1 MFGPELKDRFFCIP
15 VRSNLTWVP
24 PMSMVRMFIVNC
36 PVSNNRG
43 LNQTLFYFLCGTDA
57 IPGGHTLWPA
67 WALLRFPDQ
76 FAPPFFEVRP
86 AFEQYHLF
94 GRAPETARPLPASG
108 GMRSDRTIDGVA
120 VRRLV

>member
-94 GRAPETARPLPASG
+94 GRAPENLLAPCQLLAACVLTALLMGWQS
-108 GMRSDRTIDGVA
+108 VA
-120 VRRLV
+120 